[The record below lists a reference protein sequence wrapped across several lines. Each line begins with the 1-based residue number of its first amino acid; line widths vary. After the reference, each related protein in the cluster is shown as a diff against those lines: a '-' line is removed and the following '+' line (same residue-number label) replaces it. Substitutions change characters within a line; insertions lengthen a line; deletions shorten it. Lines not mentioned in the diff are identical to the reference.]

1 MSDIPMRVAKPVLL
15 VDAQINATG
24 VGFDFFLVRVLVLSV
39 ISAILTP
46 EKVFP
51 RTLRSKRG

>member
-1 MSDIPMRVAKPVLL
+1 MSDIPMRVAKPDLL

-24 VGFDFFLVRVLVLSV
+24 VGFGFSLVRVLVLSV

-51 RTLRSKRG
+51 RTLRSIRG